1 MCWFSLLPSEYHA
14 ILKTGNISVCS
25 QEVGPIARFF
35 FGTPFWAPFWIGFG
49 FMSSRVSS
57 ITKQVAG
64 LVEPSLED
72 MGFELVDVEYL
83 SMHGKWVLRLY
94 IDKEGG
100 VTLDDCAIV
109 SREIGD
115 LIDVKDVIVHEYILE
130 VSSPGLDRPLKKE
143 KDFKGAIGKKI
154 KVKTVRAVEGRR
166 NYTGYLRNFQE
177 GILYMELES
186 GQVHLP
192 WKDVD
197 KANLVYEFNP

>member
-1 MCWFSLLPSEYHA
+1 
-14 ILKTGNISVCS
+14 
-25 QEVGPIARFF
+25 
-35 FGTPFWAPFWIGFG
+35 
-49 FMSSRVSS
+49 MSSRVLS
-57 ITKQVAG
+57 IAEQVAD
-64 LVEPSLED
+64 LVESSLEE

-83 SMHGKWVLRLY
+83 SRHGKWVLRLY

-100 VTLDDCAIV
+100 VTLDDCARV

-115 LIDVKDVIVHEYILE
+115 LIDVKDIIIHEYVLE

-143 KDFKGAIGKKI
+143 KDLKYAIGKKI
-154 KVKTVRAVEGRR
+154 KVKTAAPVEGRR

-186 GQVHLP
+186 GQVNLP
-192 WKDVD
+192 WKEVD

>member
-1 MCWFSLLPSEYHA
+1 M
-14 ILKTGNISVCS
+14 TGRI
-25 QEVGPIARFF
+25 F
-35 FGTPFWAPFWIGFG
+35 
-49 FMSSRVSS
+49 S
-57 ITKQVAG
+57 ITEQVAG

-83 SMHGKWVLRLY
+83 SVHGKWVLRLY

-100 VTLDDCAIV
+100 VTLDDCASV

-115 LIDVKDVIVHEYILE
+115 LIDMKDVIVHAYTLE

-143 KDFKGAIGKKI
+143 KDFEHAIGKKI
-154 KVKTVRAVEGRR
+154 KVKTVTAVEGRR
-166 NYTGYLRNFQE
+166 NYIGYLRNFQE
-177 GILYMELES
+177 GILYMELER
-186 GQVHLP
+186 GRVHFP

>member
-1 MCWFSLLPSEYHA
+1 MVFS
-14 ILKTGNISVCS
+14 
-25 QEVGPIARFF
+25 IALRIPCNKKLATFQSALRK
-35 FGTPFWAPFWIGFG
+35 WAPSPAFFLVVT
-49 FMSSRVSS
+49 RVCFKAMAGRVFS
-57 ITKQVAG
+57 ITEQVAG

-83 SMHGKWVLRLY
+83 SVHGKWVLRLY

-100 VTLDDCAIV
+100 VTLDDCASV

-115 LIDVKDVIVHEYILE
+115 LIDIKDVIVHQYVLE

-143 KDFKGAIGKKI
+143 KDFERAIGKKI
-154 KVKTVRAVEGRR
+154 KVKTITAVEGRR
-166 NYTGYLRNFQE
+166 NYIGYLRNFQE

-186 GQVHLP
+186 GRVHLP

>member
-1 MCWFSLLPSEYHA
+1 M
-14 ILKTGNISVCS
+14 
-25 QEVGPIARFF
+25 
-35 FGTPFWAPFWIGFG
+35 G
-49 FMSSRVSS
+49 FMASRVSS
-57 ITKQVAG
+57 IKEQVAG

-100 VTLDDCAIV
+100 VTLDDCATV

-154 KVKTVRAVEGRR
+154 KVKTIRAVEGRR
-166 NYTGYLRNFQE
+166 NYTGYLRNFQQ

-197 KANLVYEFNP
+197 KANLVYEFIP

>member
-1 MCWFSLLPSEYHA
+1 MVFSIALRMPCNIKNWQHFSLQS
-14 ILKTGNISVCS
+14 GS
-25 QEVGPIARFF
+25 GPHRPLFF
-35 FGTPFWAPFWIGFG
+35 WHPLLGTPFWVGMG
-49 FMSSRVSS
+49 FMASRVSS
-57 ITKQVAG
+57 IKEQVAG

-100 VTLDDCAIV
+100 VTLDDCATV

-177 GILYMELES
+177 GILFMELES
-186 GQVHLP
+186 GQVHLS

-197 KANLVYEFNP
+197 KANLVYEFIP

>member
-1 MCWFSLLPSEYHA
+1 MLNLVLSISE
-14 ILKTGNISVCS
+14 
-25 QEVGPIARFF
+25 
-35 FGTPFWAPFWIGFG
+35 
-49 FMSSRVSS
+49 
-57 ITKQVAG
+57 QVAD
-64 LVEPSLED
+64 LVEPSLEE
-72 MGFELVDVEYL
+72 MGFELVNVEYL
-83 SMHGKWVLRLY
+83 SSRGKWVLRLY

-100 VTLDDCAIV
+100 VTLDDCAQV
-109 SREIGD
+109 SKEMGD
-115 LIDVKDVIVHEYILE
+115 LIDVKDIINHEYVLE

-143 KDFKGAIGKKI
+143 KDLRHAIGKKI
-154 KVKTVRAVEGRR
+154 KVKTVVPVGGRR